1 MKGEKMM
8 YPKKAIDFLKI
19 ERECVSRDC
28 NRNCGACDLAQD
40 RQELLS
46 AYDCAIQYMQDRVKS
61 YLPKLEWHRNQ
72 RKWLYYCGNCGHGIH
87 RVAGADGIMNA
98 GDYCPC
104 CGRHVDWRVWMNEK
118 EYFQEQT
125 KKERTENECHADC

>member
-1 MKGEKMM
+1 MM

-40 RQELLS
+40 RQELLA

-61 YLPKLEWHRNQ
+61 YLPKLEWHRNM
-72 RKWLYYCGNCGHGIH
+72 RKWLYYCGNCGHGIL
-87 RVAGADGIMNA
+87 RVSCSGADG
-98 GDYCPC
+98 GEYCC
-104 CGRHVDWRVWMNEK
+104 NCGRMIDWRVWCHETEYFKIQKEK
-118 EYFQEQT
+118 EMEQYHG
-125 KKERTENECHADC
+125 KRSEES